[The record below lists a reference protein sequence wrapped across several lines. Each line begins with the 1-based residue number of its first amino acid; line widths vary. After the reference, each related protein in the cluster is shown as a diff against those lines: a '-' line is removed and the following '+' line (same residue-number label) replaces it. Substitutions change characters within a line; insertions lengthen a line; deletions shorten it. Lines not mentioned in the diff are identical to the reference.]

1 MEHSKKQS
9 QDLSRGDNMI
19 NSGSTQVSRPHLKIL
34 TEDQIFEIKRAAF
47 DIMFSVGFKV
57 LHAGARDMLKKAGAV
72 VEGEHVRVPEYIV
85 KQCLVTAPNGFTLY
99 DRLGN
104 RALEIEG
111 RKSYFGTSTGSPR
124 TKDALTGEI
133 HPTTVKDI
141 GIGARV
147 ADACENIDWV
157 MPMGSSQDVPS
168 IASDLYDFE
177 AVVTNT
183 TKPIV
188 FLGYSGRGTQLVF
201 EMAAE
206 IAGGMDKLRQKPFLA
221 VYPEP
226 ISPLVQPDETIDRIF
241 AAADHFIPQ
250 VPGPAVQMGATGP
263 ITMAGVITMITAE
276 SLMCLVLAQL
286 RQPGCP
292 VCLSGNVQILNMASG
307 VFGVGYPEMSLGIS
321 AQAEV
326 AQSFNLPTWGY
337 AGCSDSKVLDAQAGL
352 ESGFS
357 IITQALA
364 GLNLIHDVGYL
375 DQAMVCSTAQLILG
389 NEAIGMARKFMEGIR
404 VDPES
409 IARQVIEDIGPG
421 GHFLAHKHTLT
432 HCREAVWGSKLLTRE
447 PYERWKANGEKD
459 MAQRIQERLA
469 DILENHKVPPLPEKV
484 LTKIRKIRDAG
495 VKELTAKE

>member
-1 MEHSKKQS
+1 
-9 QDLSRGDNMI
+9 MI
-19 NSGSTQVSRPHLKIL
+19 NSASTQARQPHLKIL
-34 TEDQIFEIKRAAF
+34 TEDQIFEITRAAF

-99 DRLGN
+99 DRQGN
-104 RALEIEG
+104 RALEVEG
-111 RKSYFGTSTGSPR
+111 RKSYYGPSTGSPR

-133 HPTTVKDI
+133 HPTTIKDI

-168 IASDLYDFE
+168 IVSDLYDFE

-201 EMAAE
+201 EMAAQ

-226 ISPLVQPDETIDRIF
+226 ISPLVQPDEVIDRIF
-241 AAADHFIPQ
+241 AAADYFIPQ

-263 ITMAGVITMITAE
+263 MTMAGVITMITAE

-292 VCLSGNVQILNMASG
+292 VCLSGNVQILNMSSG
-307 VFGVGYPEMSLGIS
+307 IFGVGYPEMSLGIS

-375 DQAMVCSTAQLILG
+375 DQAMVCSTAQLVLG
-389 NEAIGMARKFMEGIR
+389 NEAIGMTRKFMEGIR
-404 VDPES
+404 VDEGS

-421 GHFLAHKHTLT
+421 GHYLAHKHTLD
-432 HCREAVWGSKLLTRE
+432 HCRDAVWGSKLLARQ
-447 PYERWKANGEKD
+447 PYERWKDEGGKD
-459 MAQRIQERLA
+459 MAERIQERLV
-469 DILENHKVPPLPEKV
+469 DILENHKVPPLDENV
-484 LTKIRKIRDAG
+484 LAKIKKIKDAG
-495 VKELTAKE
+495 VKELTGKV

>member
-1 MEHSKKQS
+1 
-9 QDLSRGDNMI
+9 MI
-19 NSGSTQVSRPHLKIL
+19 NSGATYEQQPYIRIL
-34 TEDQIFEIKRAAF
+34 TQDQIFEIKRAAF
-47 DIMFSVGFKV
+47 DIMYSVGFKV
-57 LHAGARDMLKKAGAV
+57 LHEGARKMLKKAGAV
-72 VEGEHVRVPEYIV
+72 VEGERVRVPEYIV
-85 KQCLVTAPNGFTLY
+85 KQCLLTAPNGFTLY
-99 DRLGN
+99 DRMGN
-104 RALEIEG
+104 RALEVEG
-111 RKSYFGTSTGSPR
+111 RKSYYGTSTGSPR

-141 GIGARV
+141 GIGALV

-168 IASDLYDFE
+168 IVSDLYDFE

-183 TKPIV
+183 IKPVV
-188 FLGYSGRGTQLVF
+188 FLGYSGRGTELVF
-201 EMAAE
+201 EMAAQ
-206 IAGGMDKLRQKPFLA
+206 IAGGMEKLRQKPFLA
-221 VYPEP
+221 LYPEP
-226 ISPLVQPDETIDRIF
+226 ISPLVQPAETIDRIF

-263 ITMAGVITMITAE
+263 MTMAGVITMITAE

-307 VFGVGYPEMSLGIS
+307 IFGVGYPEMSLGIS

-326 AQSFNLPTWGY
+326 AQSFELPTWGY
-337 AGCSDSKVLDAQAGL
+337 AGCSDAKVLDAQAGL

-375 DQAMVCSTAQLILG
+375 DQAMVCSTAQLVLG
-389 NEAIGMARKFMEGIR
+389 NEAIGMTRKYMEGIR
-404 VDPES
+404 VDART
-409 IARQVIEDIGPG
+409 IARQIIEDVGPG
-421 GHFLAHKHTLT
+421 GHFLAHEHTLV
-432 HCREAVWGSKLLTRE
+432 HCRDAVWGSKLLARE
-447 PYERWKANGEKD
+447 PYERWQEKGEKD

-469 DILENHKVPPLPEKV
+469 DIIKNHKVPPIDKKI
-484 LTKIRKIRDAG
+484 LTNIREIRDAG
-495 VKELTAKE
+495 VKELTGI

>member
-1 MEHSKKQS
+1 
-9 QDLSRGDNMI
+9 MI
-19 NSGSTQVSRPHLKIL
+19 NSASTQARQPYLKIL
-34 TEDQIFEIKRAAF
+34 TEDQIFEIRRAAF
-47 DIMFSVGFKV
+47 DLMYSVGFKV
-57 LHAGARDMLKKAGAV
+57 LHQGARDMLKKAGAV
-72 VEGEHVRVPEYIV
+72 VEGERVRVPEFIV
-85 KQCLVTAPNGFTLY
+85 KQCLATAPNGFTLY

-104 RALEIEG
+104 RALEVEG
-111 RKSYFGTSTGSPR
+111 RKSYYGTSTGSPR
-124 TKDALTGEI
+124 TKDARTGEI

-157 MPMGSSQDVPS
+157 MPMGSSQDVPP
-168 IASDLYDFE
+168 IAADLYEFE

-183 TKPIV
+183 VKPIV
-188 FLGYSGRGTQLVF
+188 FIGYSGRGTELVLD
-201 EMAAE
+201 MAAQV
-206 IAGGMDKLRQKPFLA
+206 AGGMDKLRQKPFLA
-221 VYPEP
+221 LYPEP
-226 ISPLVQPDETIDRIF
+226 ISPLVQPDETVDRIF
-241 AAADHFIPQ
+241 AAADRFIPQ

-263 ITMAGVITMITAE
+263 MTMAGVVTLITAE

-326 AQSFNLPTWGY
+326 ARSFGLPTWGY
-337 AGCSDSKVLDAQAGL
+337 AGCSDAKTLDAQAGL

-357 IITQALA
+357 IITQALS

-375 DQAMVCSTAQLILG
+375 DQAMVCSTAQLVLG

-404 VDPES
+404 VDAET

-421 GHFLAHKHTLT
+421 GHYLAHKHTLA
-432 HCREAVWGSKLLTRE
+432 HCRDAVWGSKLLARE
-447 PYERWKANGEKD
+447 PYETWEAKGAKD
-459 MAQRIQERLA
+459 MAQRVQERLA
-469 DILENHKVPPLPEKV
+469 EILDTHKVPDLPENV
-484 LTKIRKIRDAG
+484 LEAIREIRDKG
-495 VKELTAKE
+495 VKELTKESEA

>member
-1 MEHSKKQS
+1 
-9 QDLSRGDNMI
+9 MI
-19 NSGSTQVSRPHLKIL
+19 NSGSTQARQPYLRIL

-57 LHAGARDMLKKAGAV
+57 LHKEAREMLKKAGAV
-72 VEGEHVRVPEYIV
+72 VEGELVRVPEFIV
-85 KQCLVTAPNGFTLY
+85 KQCLTTAPNGFTLY

-111 RKSYFGTSTGSPR
+111 RKSYYGTSTGSPR
-124 TKDALTGEI
+124 FKDARTGEI
-133 HPTTVKDI
+133 HPTRVEDI

-168 IASDLYDFE
+168 IVSDLYDFE

-183 TKPIV
+183 IKPIV

-201 EMAAE
+201 DMAAE
-206 IAGGMDKLRQKPFLA
+206 VAGGKDKLRQKPFLA
-221 VYPEP
+221 LYPEP
-226 ISPLVQPDETIDRIF
+226 ITPLVQPDETIDRIF
-241 AAADHFIPQ
+241 AAADNFIPQ
-250 VPGPAVQMGATGP
+250 VPGPAPQLGATAP
-263 ITMAGVITMITAE
+263 ATMAGLITMITAE

-292 VCLSGNVQILNMASG
+292 VCLSGNVQIMNMASG

-326 AQSFNLPTWGY
+326 AQSFDLPTWGY
-337 AGCSDSKVLDAQAGL
+337 AGCSDSKLVDAQAGL

-375 DQAMVCSTAQLILG
+375 DQAMVCSPAQLVLG
-389 NEAIGMARKFMEGIR
+389 NEAVGMARKFMEGMR
-404 VDPES
+404 VDQGT

-421 GHFLAHKHTLT
+421 GHYLAHEHTLK
-432 HCREAVWGSKLLTRE
+432 HCRTAVWNSKLLARE
-447 PYERWKANGEKD
+447 PYESWEAKGSKD
-459 MAQRIQERLA
+459 MAERIQEKLA
-469 DILENHKVPPLPEKV
+469 DILDNHEVPAIDDAV
-484 LTKIRKIRDAG
+484 LARIREIRDAG
-495 VKELTAKE
+495 AKELLAMTEGG

>member
-1 MEHSKKQS
+1 
-9 QDLSRGDNMI
+9 MI
-19 NSGSTQVSRPHLKIL
+19 NSASIQSGQPYLRVLTQ
-34 TEDQIFEIKRAAF
+34 DQIFEIRRAAF
-47 DIMFSVGFKV
+47 DLMYSVGFKV

-72 VEGEHVRVPEYIV
+72 VQGDRVRVPEFIV
-85 KQCLVTAPNGFTLY
+85 KQCLATAPNGFTLY
-99 DRLGN
+99 DRHGN

-111 RKSYFGTSTGSPR
+111 RKSYYGTSTGSPR
-124 TKDALTGEI
+124 TKDARTGEI
-133 HPTTVKDI
+133 HPTTVEDI

-147 ADACENIDWV
+147 ADACEYIDWV

-168 IASDLYDFE
+168 IAADLYEFE

-183 TKPIV
+183 VKPIV
-188 FLGYSGRGTQLVF
+188 FIGYSGRGTELVL

-206 IAGGMDKLRQKPFLA
+206 VAGGMENLRQKPFLA
-221 VYPEP
+221 LYPEP
-226 ISPLVQPDETIDRIF
+226 ISPLVQPDETVDRIF

-263 ITMAGVITMITAE
+263 MTMAGVVTLITAE

-292 VCLSGNVQILNMASG
+292 VCLSGNVQILNMSSG
-307 VFGVGYPEMSLGIS
+307 VFGVGYPEMSLGIC

-326 AQSFNLPTWGY
+326 AQSFDLPTWGY
-337 AGCSDSKVLDAQAGL
+337 AGCTDAKSVDAQAGL

-357 IITQALA
+357 IITQALS

-375 DQAMVCSTAQLILG
+375 DQAMVCSPAQLVLG

-404 VDPES
+404 VDQET

-421 GHFLAHKHTLT
+421 GHYLAHSHTLD
-432 HCREAVWGSKLLTRE
+432 HCRSAVWNSRLLTRE
-447 PYERWKANGEKD
+447 PYEKWQAKGEKD

-469 DILENHKVPPLPEKV
+469 QILDTHKVPPLADKV
-484 LTKIRKIRDAG
+484 LARIREIREAG
-495 VKELTAKE
+495 VRELTSR

>member
-1 MEHSKKQS
+1 
-9 QDLSRGDNMI
+9 MI
-19 NSGSTQVSRPHLKIL
+19 NSASTQIRQPYLRIL

-47 DIMFSVGFKV
+47 DIMYSVGFKV
-57 LHAGARDMLKKAGAV
+57 LHEGARQMLKKAGAV
-72 VEGEHVRVPEYIV
+72 VEGELVRVPEFIV

-104 RALEIEG
+104 RALEVEG
-111 RKSYFGTSTGSPR
+111 RKSYYGTSTGSPR

-141 GIGARV
+141 GIGALV
-147 ADACENIDWV
+147 ADACEQIDWV

-168 IASDLYDFE
+168 IVSDLYDFE

-183 TKPIV
+183 IKPVV
-188 FLGYSGRGTQLVF
+188 FLGYSGRGTELVF
-201 EMAAE
+201 EMAAQ
-206 IAGGMDKLRQKPFLA
+206 IAGGKDKLRQKPFLA
-221 VYPEP
+221 LYPEP
-226 ISPLVQPDETIDRIF
+226 ISPMVQPDEVIDRIF
-241 AAADHFIPQ
+241 AASDAFIPQ

-263 ITMAGVITMITAE
+263 MTMAGVITQITAE

-292 VCLSGNVQILNMASG
+292 VCLSGNVQILNMSSG
-307 VFGVGYPEMSLGIS
+307 IFGVGYPEMSLGIS

-326 AQSFNLPTWGY
+326 AQSFELPTWGY
-337 AGCSDSKVLDAQAGL
+337 AGCSDAKTVDAQAGL

-375 DQAMVCSTAQLILG
+375 DQAMVCSTAQLVLG

-404 VDPES
+404 VDTDT
-409 IARQVIEDIGPG
+409 IARQVIADIGPG
-421 GHFLAHKHTLT
+421 GHFLAHKHSLE
-432 HCREAVWGSKLLTRE
+432 HCRNAVWNSKLLARE
-447 PYERWKANGEKD
+447 PYERWQEKGEKD
-459 MAQRIQERLA
+459 IAQRIQERLA
-469 DILENHKVPPLPEKV
+469 DILDTHKVPPIEDKV
-484 LTKIRKIRDAG
+484 LTKIRDIRDSG
-495 VKELTAKE
+495 VKELTQE

>member
-1 MEHSKKQS
+1 
-9 QDLSRGDNMI
+9 MI
-19 NSGSTQVSRPHLKIL
+19 NSGASQSRRPYLRIL
-34 TEDQIFEIKRAAF
+34 TEDQIFEIQRAAF

-57 LHAGARDMLKKAGAV
+57 LHQGARDMLASAGAV
-72 VEGEHVRVPEYIV
+72 VEGELVRVPEFIV
-85 KQCLVTAPNGFTLY
+85 KQCLATAPKGFCLY
-99 DRLGN
+99 DRQGN
-104 RALEIEG
+104 RALEVEG
-111 RKSYFGTSTGSPR
+111 RKSYYGTSTGSPR
-124 TKDALTGEI
+124 FKDARTGEI
-133 HPTTVKDI
+133 HPTRVEDI

-168 IASDLYDFE
+168 IAADLYEFE

-188 FLGYSGRGTQLVF
+188 FIGYSGRGTELVL

-206 IAGGMDKLRQKPFLA
+206 VAGGVDKLRQKPFLA
-221 VYPEP
+221 LYPEP
-226 ISPLVQPDETIDRIF
+226 ISPLVQPDETVDRIF

-263 ITMAGVITMITAE
+263 VTMAGVITLITAE
-276 SLMCLVLAQL
+276 SLMCLTLAQL

-326 AQSFNLPTWGY
+326 AQSFGLPTWGY
-337 AGCSDSKVLDAQAGL
+337 AGCSDAKTLDAQAGL

-375 DQAMVCSTAQLILG
+375 DQAMVCSPAQLVLG

-404 VDPES
+404 VDQES
-409 IARQVIEDIGPG
+409 IARQVIADVGPG
-421 GHFLAHKHTLT
+421 GHYLAHQHTLA
-432 HCREAVWGSKLLTRE
+432 HCRTAVWNSRLLARE
-447 PYERWKANGEKD
+447 PYETWQAKGEKD
-459 MAQRIQERLA
+459 MAERVQERLA
-469 DILENHKVPPLPEKV
+469 QILDTHEVPPLDATV
-484 LTKIRKIRDAG
+484 LERIREIRDAG
-495 VKELTAKE
+495 AKELTADT

>member
-1 MEHSKKQS
+1 
-9 QDLSRGDNMI
+9 MI
-19 NSGSTQVSRPHLKIL
+19 NSASTQARQPYLRIL
-34 TEDQIFEIKRAAF
+34 TQDQIFEIKRAAF
-47 DIMFSVGFKV
+47 DIMYSVGFKV
-57 LHAGARDMLKKAGAV
+57 LHEGARNMLKKAGAV
-72 VEGEHVRVPEYIV
+72 VEGELVRVPEFMV
-85 KQCLVTAPNGFTLY
+85 RQCLLTVPKGFTLY
-99 DRLGN
+99 DRIGN
-104 RALEIEG
+104 RTLEIEG
-111 RKSYFGTSTGSPR
+111 RKSYYGTSTGSPR
-124 TKDALTGEI
+124 TKDARTGEI
-133 HPTTVKDI
+133 HPTRVEDI
-141 GIGARV
+141 AIGAKV

-168 IASDLYDFE
+168 IAADLYEFE

-188 FLGYSGRGTQLVF
+188 FIGYSGRGTELVL

-206 IAGGMDKLRQKPFLA
+206 VAGGMDKLRQKPFLA
-221 VYPEP
+221 LYPEP
-226 ISPLVQPDETIDRIF
+226 ISPLVQPDETVDRIF

-263 ITMAGVITMITAE
+263 ATMAGVITLITAE

-292 VCLSGNVQILNMASG
+292 VCLSGNVQILNMSSG

-326 AQSFNLPTWGY
+326 AQSFGLPTWGY

-375 DQAMVCSTAQLILG
+375 DQAMVCSSAQLVLG
-389 NEAIGMARKFMEGIR
+389 NEAIGMTRKFMEGIR
-404 VDPES
+404 VDTET
-409 IARQVIEDIGPG
+409 IGRQVIEDIGPG
-421 GHFLAHKHTLT
+421 GHYLAHRHTLD
-432 HCREAVWGSKLLTRE
+432 HCRSAVWDSKLLSRE
-447 PYERWKANGEKD
+447 PYEKWQEKGEKD

-469 DILENHKVPPLPEKV
+469 DILDNHKIPPLSDELLAKIK
-484 LTKIRKIRDAG
+484 KIREQG
-495 VKELTAKE
+495 VRELASD

>member
-1 MEHSKKQS
+1 
-9 QDLSRGDNMI
+9 MI
-19 NSGSTQVSRPHLKIL
+19 NSASTPARQPYLKIL

-57 LHAGARDMLKKAGAV
+57 LHAGARDMLKKAGVV
-72 VEGEHVRVPEYIV
+72 VEGELVRVPEYIV

-104 RALEIEG
+104 RALEVEG
-111 RKSYFGTSTGSPR
+111 RKSYYGTSTGSPR

-168 IASDLYDFE
+168 IVSDLYDFE

-226 ISPLVQPDETIDRIF
+226 ISPLVQPGETIDRIF

-263 ITMAGVITMITAE
+263 VTMAGVITMITAE

-292 VCLSGNVQILNMASG
+292 VCLSGNVQILNMSSG
-307 VFGVGYPEMSLGIS
+307 IFGVGYPEMSLGIA

-326 AQSFNLPTWGY
+326 AQSFELPTWGY

-375 DQAMVCSTAQLILG
+375 DQAMVCSTAQLVLG
-389 NEAIGMARKFMEGIR
+389 NEAIGMTRKFMEGIR
-404 VDPES
+404 VDQES
-409 IARQVIEDIGPG
+409 LARQVIEDIGPG
-421 GHFLAHKHTLT
+421 GHYLAHKHTLA
-432 HCREAVWGSKLLTRE
+432 HCREAVWGSKLLARQ
-447 PYERWKANGEKD
+447 PYERWKEEVALSTDE
-459 MAQRIQERLA
+459 
-469 DILENHKVPPLPEKV
+469 LPTV
-484 LTKIRKIRDAG
+484 
-495 VKELTAKE
+495 